1 MDRQIDAVY
10 ENGLLRPL
18 EPLPFAESELV
29 HLTITSSVPD
39 PLDSLIDHEFLET
52 IARELEDL
60 GPPPTLAEVQ
70 EMLSHDKSL
79 WADTVIAERRER

>member
-29 HLTITSSVPD
+29 HLTITSSIPD
-39 PLDSLIDHEFLET
+39 PLESLLDHEFLKTVAQEL
-52 IARELEDL
+52 REL

-70 EMLSHDKSL
+70 QMLSHDKSS
-79 WADTVIAERRER
+79 WSDTVIAERRER